1 MDKLLER
8 IYDDERKS
16 VIKGLSFSKNKKIR
30 VMPIPKSG
38 GWMPRNS
45 EGDVLKN
52 EAKVRFTVPYNTR
65 SKMYIDPLGHLTEK
79 DKDKLAEELGLT
91 DHKDFNPLK
100 PGKDNYWKNREVV
113 LDGNGEIYETTN
125 AAHYI
130 DVCILLTNYE
140 FIAPSWTSRKD
151 KATYL
156 YALVDSEAEQK
167 EHTKKSKTRFKAH
180 TLFNDI
186 HKSSDK
192 LESVLWVRYWE
203 KKDYP
208 QPPDRSKE
216 HTKKSKT
223 RFKAHTLFNDIHKS
237 SDKLESVLWVRYW
250 EKKDYPQPP
259 DRPNYDYL
267 FSQVQ
272 EMSQD
277 KPSDFIDIVG
287 DGNFD
292 IKADIVKG
300 LK

>member
-208 QPPDRSKE
+208 QPPDR
-216 HTKKSKT
+216 
-223 RFKAHTLFNDIHKS
+223 
-237 SDKLESVLWVRYW
+237 
-250 EKKDYPQPP
+250 
-259 DRPNYDYL
+259 PNYDYL